1 MVSTSHKDPNRLHLI
16 RAPGATTYFIVY
28 RQRRIG
34 QVESV
39 QLQTIN
45 GMIDPPILLE
55 KPFSEPFIDRIK
67 DLVNKR
73 DGTNRDIVVKTP
85 PRQDHPAIKKYLLQR
100 ILRW

>member
-1 MVSTSHKDPNRLHLI
+1 MACSHKDPNRLHLL
-16 RAPGATTYFIVY
+16 RVPGATTFFIVY

-39 QLQTIN
+39 QIPVL
-45 GMIDPPILLE
+45 GGFVDPPILLE
-55 KPFSEPFIDRIK
+55 KPFSEAFTDRIK

-73 DGTNRDIVVKTP
+73 DGTNRNIVVKTP
-85 PRQDHPAIKKYLLQR
+85 PKRDHPAIKKYLMQR